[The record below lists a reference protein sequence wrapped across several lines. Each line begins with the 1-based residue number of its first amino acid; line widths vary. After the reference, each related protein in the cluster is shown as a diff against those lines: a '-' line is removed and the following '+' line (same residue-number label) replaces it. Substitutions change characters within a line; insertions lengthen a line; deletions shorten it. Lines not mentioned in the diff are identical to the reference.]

1 MKDVIEILKAAG
13 EDTRLRII
21 ALLAQGELA
30 AQEISNVLGQSQ
42 PRVSRHIKLLA
53 EAGIIEKRAEGSWV
67 FAKLSSDPKL
77 LSIINPI
84 IDAIASVSYT
94 HLDVYK
100 RQTQF
105 PDVQDSVVAVY
116 PSGKNN
122 VIVEFISK
130 GTNPDKTKFEL
141 PICTIFTIE
150 NDKITKDY
158 TYFDN
163 SK

>member
-1 MKDVIEILKAAG
+1 MKNLFLLFSLFFAFSCTKNEEKIIKIDNSENEKIAKQLFVEFNKHDWQKMADLYIENAEFKEPASGMEAHKKSKAQIVK
-13 EDTRLRII
+13 EYS
-21 ALLAQGELA
+21 EL
-30 AQEISNVLGQSQ
+30 
-42 PRVSRHIKLLA
+42 
-53 EAGIIEKRAEGSWV
+53 
-67 FAKLSSDPKL
+67 
-77 LSIINPI
+77 
-84 IDAIASVSYT
+84 
-94 HLDVYK
+94 
-100 RQTQF
+100 QTQF

>member
-1 MKDVIEILKAAG
+1 MKNLFLLFSLFFAFSCTKNEEKIIKIDHYEKEKIAKQLFVEFNKHDWQKMADLYIDNAEFKEPASGMETHRKSKAQIVK
-13 EDTRLRII
+13 EYT
-21 ALLAQGELA
+21 EL
-30 AQEISNVLGQSQ
+30 
-42 PRVSRHIKLLA
+42 
-53 EAGIIEKRAEGSWV
+53 
-67 FAKLSSDPKL
+67 
-77 LSIINPI
+77 
-84 IDAIASVSYT
+84 
-94 HLDVYK
+94 
-100 RQTQF
+100 QTQF

-150 NDKITKDY
+150 NGKITKDY